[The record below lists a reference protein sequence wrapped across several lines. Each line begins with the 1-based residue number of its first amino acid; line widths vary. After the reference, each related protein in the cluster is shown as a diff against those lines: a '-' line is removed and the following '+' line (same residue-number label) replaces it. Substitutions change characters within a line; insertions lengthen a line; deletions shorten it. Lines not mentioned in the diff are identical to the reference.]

1 VALMTET
8 YDRHENE
15 IDLFKTLQ
23 ILWAAKWKIIIFT
36 FLSSLVGIFV
46 IYNKSD
52 SFNVSIPIKS
62 NKVSA
67 DIRYTSLNDIL
78 EENGLDFHID
88 ANSTFNLFELEM
100 TDYNEIKNILKNN
113 EFIKYQ
119 IKDLDEANA
128 MKALNSYTSMF
139 ELNKVSK
146 KNPIGNQI
154 YRSLSFQWHDS
165 DEGKSIVKE
174 VLLLSL
180 ENVKNSIIN
189 EISKLAEIL
198 NNKDQRRLD
207 KLNIELSL
215 LLQNET
221 ERLEKRILYLLEQ
234 SEIAKTLGIETNSLN
249 ANTLSQLEMNNL
261 SYSNNFI
268 GDSPFYLRGY
278 KAINKEIEI
287 IRSRS
292 AEDQMLSADRYL
304 LLKKDIRLIEN
315 NPASLHLLNALK
327 SFENSSST
335 DLISYNLGMITSVSQ
350 NNPLYIFIISILIGG
365 IISTIY
371 VLVSYAVRNQ
381 EKR

>member
-1 VALMTET
+1 M
-8 YDRHENE
+8 
-15 IDLFKTLQ
+15 
-23 ILWAAKWKIIIFT
+23 
-36 FLSSLVGIFV
+36 
-46 IYNKSD
+46 
-52 SFNVSIPIKS
+52 
-62 NKVSA
+62 
-67 DIRYTSLNDIL
+67 
-78 EENGLDFHID
+78 
-88 ANSTFNLFELEM
+88 
-100 TDYNEIKNILKNN
+100 
-113 EFIKYQ
+113 
-119 IKDLDEANA
+119 
-128 MKALNSYTSMF
+128 
-139 ELNKVSK
+139 
-146 KNPIGNQI
+146 
-154 YRSLSFQWHDS
+154 
-165 DEGKSIVKE
+165 
-174 VLLLSL
+174 LSL

-221 ERLEKRILYLLEQ
+221 ERLEKRIVFLLEQ

>member
-1 VALMTET
+1 MTET

>member
-1 VALMTET
+1 MTET

-15 IDLFKTLQ
+15 IDLFKTFQ
-23 ILWAAKWKIIIFT
+23 ILWAAKWKIIVFT
-36 FLSSLVGIFV
+36 LLASLVGIFL

-62 NKVSA
+62 NKISA
-67 DIRYTSLNDIL
+67 DIKYTPLNDIL
-78 EENGLDFHID
+78 EENGLDYRID
-88 ANSTFNLFELEM
+88 ANSTFKLFELEM

-113 EFIKYQ
+113 ENIKHQ

-128 MKALNSYTSMF
+128 MKALNSYASMF
-139 ELNKVSK
+139 ELTKVSK

-165 DEGKSIVKE
+165 DEGKNIVQD

-198 NNKDQRRLD
+198 KYKDQRSLD

-221 ERLEKRILYLLEQ
+221 ERLEKRILFLLEQ
-234 SEIAKTLGIETNSLN
+234 SEIAKTLGIETNSLS
-249 ANTLSQLEMNNL
+249 AESLSQLEMNNL
-261 SYSNNFI
+261 TYRNNFI
-268 GDSPFYLRGY
+268 GDAPFYLRGY

-304 LLKKDIRLIEN
+304 ELKKNIRLIEN
-315 NPASLHLLNALK
+315 NPASLHLLDALK

-335 DLISYNLGMITSVSQ
+335 NLISYNLGIITSVSQ
-350 NNPLYIFIISILIGG
+350 NNALYTFIISILIGG

>member
-1 VALMTET
+1 MTET

-36 FLSSLVGIFV
+36 FLASLVGIFL

-62 NKVSA
+62 NKASA
-67 DIRYTSLNDIL
+67 DIKYTSLNDIL
-78 EENGLDFHID
+78 DENGLDFQID
-88 ANSTFNLFELEM
+88 ANSAFKLFELEM

-113 EFIKYQ
+113 ENIKYQ

-128 MKALNSYTSMF
+128 MKALNSYASML
-139 ELNKVSK
+139 ELTKVSK

-165 DEGKSIVKE
+165 DEGKSIVEE

-198 NNKDQRRLD
+198 NSKDQRSLD

-215 LLQNET
+215 LRLNET

-268 GDSPFYLRGY
+268 GDAPFYLRGY

-292 AEDQMLSADRYL
+292 AEDQMLNADRYL
-304 LLKKDIRLIEN
+304 ELKKDIRLIEN

-350 NNPLYIFIISILIGG
+350 KNALYMFIISILIGG

-371 VLVSYAVRNQ
+371 VLVSYAVRNR